1 MLMQE
6 TVGSVQL
13 PAVLGGNLEYVCYV
27 NASILDKK
35 SFFAEITHL

>member
-6 TVGSVQL
+6 IVGSV
-13 PAVLGGNLEYVCYV
+13 PLGGNWEYVCYV

-35 SFFAEITHL
+35 SFFAEIIHL

>member
-6 TVGSVQL
+6 TVGSV
-13 PAVLGGNLEYVCYV
+13 PLGGNLEYVCYV
-27 NASILDKK
+27 NASILDKE